1 MLDQMS
7 QPSPEQ
13 TNLVILFHF
22 VKFFAVILIVG
33 ALIATIYFN
42 NRRRCR
48 EADELLKNRRRNS
61 HAREKMDGKRTL
73 IGGRKIPKINHISQN
88 S

>member
-48 EADELLKNRRRNS
+48 EADELLDEIAQEQTPKQPSEGEDGWEKDPNWWKEDPKN
-61 HAREKMDGKRTL
+61 
-73 IGGRKIPKINHISQN
+73 
-88 S
+88 